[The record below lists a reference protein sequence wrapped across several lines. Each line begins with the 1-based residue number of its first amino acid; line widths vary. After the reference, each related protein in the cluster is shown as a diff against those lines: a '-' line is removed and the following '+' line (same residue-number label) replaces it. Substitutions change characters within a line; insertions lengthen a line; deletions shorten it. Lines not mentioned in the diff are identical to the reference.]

1 MGQRNSL
8 WFVCLLLL
16 LSMGNVVAAEKET
29 IAIIGT
35 GDLGDSFGARLAALG
50 YPIVYGSRTPDS
62 DKSQGVMKMTGHGAT
77 VTTNLD
83 AAQQGDIVILAIPWP
98 AMRQVATSIGD
109 LSGKIVLDP
118 SLPYIQGDDGYP
130 DSQALPSS
138 AELIQQ
144 WNPNAK
150 VVKGIGTMGSMILD
164 DPSTVDG
171 PVTIPLASDHRD
183 AKERIAHITVE
194 LGLDPVDLGPLRMGK
209 YIDAMQLIYMIPLL
223 QQADE
228 EFEFYFRRSADWVCK
243 WGDDWSEPVYDAGEL
258 AVMPETQSP
267 LRSCEDRG
275 FD

>member
-1 MGQRNSL
+1 MSRRKSL
-8 WFVCLLLL
+8 WCVFALAL
-16 LSMGNVVAAEKET
+16 LSLSSAFAGDRET

-50 YPIVYGSRTPDS
+50 YPIVYGSRTPEG
-62 DKSQGVMKMTGHGAT
+62 DKAQGVVKATGHGAT
-77 VTTNLD
+77 VTTNYE

-98 AMRQVATSIGD
+98 AMRQVATSLGD

-118 SLPYIQGDDGYP
+118 SSPWSQGDDGYP

-138 AELIQQ
+138 AELIQK
-144 WNPNAK
+144 WNPDAR

-164 DPSTVDG
+164 DPRTVDG

-183 AKERIAHITVE
+183 AKERMAKITLE

-223 QQADE
+223 QRRDE
-228 EFEFYFRRSADWVCK
+228 EFEFYFRRSADWVCQ
-243 WGDDWSEPVYDAGEL
+243 WGDDWSEPVYDADEL

-267 LRSCEDRG
+267 LRSCADRQ
-275 FD
+275 